1 MRGGDMTE
9 NRTSAGGIE
18 QLGLF
23 DDWPGAAGGAHF
35 GVVGARGAHQ
45 DGADRGGGYLKICGS
60 AKPGAAVVPR
70 DPRLDELEKVGLPRL
85 WLSMAERVGFDA
97 FLDVWRMLSADRS
110 RERDEGGLR
119 MPKLRDFD
127 SYLRYQRNR
136 YIEALARQGMEP
148 ADIRK
153 MVERNLGEHLDDSH
167 VERLVRSAV
176 GFRYVR
182 DAAGRRVRL
191 EKREGVIDEREA

>member
-1 MRGGDMTE
+1 LRGGDMTE
-9 NRTSAGGIE
+9 NRTSSAGIE

-23 DDWPGAAGGAHF
+23 DDWPGAAGGAHS
-35 GVVGARGAHQ
+35 GRVGARGAHH
-45 DGADRGGGYLKICGS
+45 DGAGGGGGYLKICGP
-60 AKPGAAVVPR
+60 AKSGDAVSPR
-70 DPRLDELEKVGLPRL
+70 DPRLDELERVGLPRL
-85 WLSMAERVGFDA
+85 WLSVAERVGFDA
-97 FLDVWRMLSADRS
+97 WMDVWRMLSADRS

-148 ADIRK
+148 SDIRK

-191 EKREGVIDEREA
+191 AKREGVDERET